1 MENKTDKDNISLIQ
15 KTLDSG
21 TYSQIRRMLNK
32 LQATDIAHF
41 IESSPP
47 GERDFVWQILDKEI
61 EGGVL
66 NHLSDTIK
74 EEFLKMFLSHQYFHK
89 IF

>member
-32 LQATDIAHF
+32 LQAADIAHF

-47 GERDFVWQILDKEI
+47 EERDFVWKILDKEI
-61 EGGVL
+61 ADEISYRFE
-66 NHLSDTIK
+66 NEMK
-74 EEFLKMFLSHQYFHK
+74 ELEYL
-89 IF
+89 